1 MPSNKYQRKKAATES
16 QINTPTDKL
25 KKSLNITRTPATPPS
40 TLTTATPIITETASD
55 GKHRDHLKTKLAEQQ
70 QQIDKKSKST

>member
-1 MPSNKYQRKKAATES
+1 MPSNKYQRKKAAIES

-25 KKSLNITRTPATPPS
+25 KKSLNITRTPATPTS
-40 TLTTATPIITETASD
+40 TLTATPIITETASD